1 MLYYNFNGYEEFCYR
16 FGIIEHGNGKTSRR
30 NKILLD
36 FIKDRKLLRNAIRTN
51 DFSLLNISNMADL
64 KKMMFGRIMDSGEDD
79 NLPYEVRLINY
90 TFHSGKYETD
100 KYNGICTDLD
110 ARSCRYINHGNGG
123 IVFKMKAGKFIRRLI
138 LETSFGRT
146 LPESVII
153 YLQECF
159 VQDWQAFSISS
170 LPKENRLF
178 VDDNFGGIYDS
189 GECEG
194 DFYSCMTDKGYHTF
208 YRDSVDASAAYL
220 RNNEGKIITRCIIFN
235 KVYEEG
241 TGKIWRLAERQYST
255 NQDDKLKRALVNA
268 LIIGGYIDGY
278 KQVGYD
284 CHHSRAFVDI
294 YGNSLEDRRFYIDC
308 SLETDDTLSYQD
320 SFKWYD
326 MSEGRAYNYEASGYD
341 YELDT
346 TDGSIDG
353 YEENDDESYDEFH
366 ECYGDFDT
374 TIVMYHGREYS
385 CSVDDLGEFVWIDS
399 EEMYYHESDVDRC
412 PWCGEW
418 FVKDDGHESEL
429 TGNCYCS
436 EECREK
442 AEDCF
447 ISENWHRCDWDGEY
461 YEHEEDLITYKA
473 LNILSNTYTDRT
485 IPKALIPEAVN
496 NNELYLVD
504 GVYYDALDE
513 NGEPYK
519 PKSRTMLTAA

>member
-1 MLYYNFNGYEEFCYR
+1 MLYYNFDGYEEFGYR
-16 FGIIEHGNGKTSRR
+16 FGIIEHGNGKKTRR

-51 DFSLLNISNMADL
+51 NFSLLKISNMADL
-64 KKMMFGRIMDSGEDD
+64 KKVMFTRIMDPGEDD
-79 NLPYEVRLINY
+79 GLQYEVKLINY
-90 TFHSGKYETD
+90 TFRSGKYETD
-100 KYNGICTDLD
+100 KYNGICVDGD
-110 ARSCRYINHGNGG
+110 SRAVRYINHDNGG
-123 IVFKMKAGKFIRRLI
+123 KAFKMKAGKFIRHLI
-138 LETSFGRT
+138 IETSFGRT

-159 VQDWQAFSISS
+159 VQDWQVFSVSS

-178 VDDNFGGIYDS
+178 VDDNFSDIYDS
-189 GECEG
+189 SECEG
-194 DFYSCMTDKGYHTF
+194 DFCSCMTDKGYHYF

-220 RNNEGKIITRCIIFN
+220 RNNDGKIIARCIIFN

-241 TGKIWRLAERQYST
+241 SSKIWRLAERQYST
-255 NQDDKLKRALVNA
+255 NQDDTLKRALVNA

-294 YGNSLEDRRFYIDC
+294 EGNSLEDKRFYIDC

-326 MSEGRAYNYEASGYD
+326 MSERRAYNYEVSGYD

-353 YEENDDESYDEFH
+353 NDDDESYDEFH
-366 ECYGDFDT
+366 DVYGDFDT

-418 FVKDDGHESEL
+418 FVKDDGNESEV

-436 EECREK
+436 EGCREK
-442 AEDCF
+442 AEDCY
-447 ISENWHRCDWDGEY
+447 ISENWHRCDWDGKY

-485 IPKALIPEAVN
+485 IPKALIPEAAN

>member
-170 LPKENRLF
+170 LPEEYKLF
-178 VDDNFGGIYDS
+178 VDDKFGGIYDS
-189 GECEG
+189 DECDG
-194 DFYSCMTDKGYHTF
+194 DFCSCMTDKGYHTF
-208 YRDSVDASAAYL
+208 YRDSVDASAACL
-220 RNNEGKIITRCIIFN
+220 KNGQGKIIARCIIFN

-241 TGKIWRLAERQYST
+241 TDKIWRLAERQYST

-308 SLETDDTLSYQD
+308 DLDTCDTLSYQD

-326 MSEGRAYNYEASGYD
+326 MEAGRAYNYEASGYD

-353 YEENDDESYDEFH
+353 QDDDESYDEFH
-366 ECYGDFDT
+366 DTYGDFDT

-418 FVKDDGHESEL
+418 FVEDDGHESEV

-436 EECREK
+436 EGCREK
-442 AEDCF
+442 AEDCY
-447 ISENWHRCDWDGEY
+447 ISENWHRCDWDGRY
-461 YEHEEDLITYKA
+461 YEHEDELTTYKA

-485 IPKALIPEAVN
+485 IPKTLITEAVN

-513 NGEPYK
+513 NGMPYETK
-519 PKSRTMLTAA
+519 TPTLLIAA

>member
-64 KKMMFGRIMDSGEDD
+64 KKMMFERIMDSGEDD
-79 NLPYEVRLINY
+79 GLQYEVRLINY
-90 TFHSGKYETD
+90 TFRSGKYETD

-138 LETSFGRT
+138 METSFGRT

-220 RNNEGKIITRCIIFN
+220 RNNEGKIIARCIIFN

-308 SLETDDTLSYQD
+308 DLDTCDTLSYQD

-326 MSEGRAYNYEASGYD
+326 MEAGRAYNYEASGYD

-353 YEENDDESYDEFH
+353 QDDDESYDEFH
-366 ECYGDFDT
+366 DTYGDFDT

-385 CSVDDLGEFVWIDS
+385 CSVDDLGEFVWIDPK
-399 EEMYYHESDVDRC
+399 EMYYHESDVDRC

-442 AEDCF
+442 AEDCY
-447 ISENWHRCDWDGEY
+447 ISENWHRCDWDGRY

-473 LNILSNTYTDRT
+473 LNILSKTYTDRT
-485 IPKALIPEAVN
+485 IPKPLIPEAVN

-513 NGEPYK
+513 NGKPYK